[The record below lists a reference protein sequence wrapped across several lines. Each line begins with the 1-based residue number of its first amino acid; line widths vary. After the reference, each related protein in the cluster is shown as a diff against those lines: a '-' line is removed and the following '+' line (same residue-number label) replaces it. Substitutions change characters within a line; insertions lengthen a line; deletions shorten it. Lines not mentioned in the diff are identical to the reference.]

1 MSPGEVLPGQEAHIH
16 LHAFT
21 IGTDGMPDQPASGLD
36 MVVEMHDLSGE
47 ESVLVVAEEEAGE
60 YEVEYLFGD
69 AGTYEMHV
77 EIDVNGVEQSGE
89 FHLPIPAPADDDEE
103 GQKTGG
109 GHGH

>member
-1 MSPGEVLPGQEAHIH
+1 MH

-21 IGTDGMPDQPASGLD
+21 RGVAGVPDQPASGLD
-36 MVVEMHDLSGE
+36 IVVEMHNLSGE

-89 FHLPIPAPADDDEE
+89 FDLPISAPEDDAEDGE
-103 GQKTGG
+103 KTGG